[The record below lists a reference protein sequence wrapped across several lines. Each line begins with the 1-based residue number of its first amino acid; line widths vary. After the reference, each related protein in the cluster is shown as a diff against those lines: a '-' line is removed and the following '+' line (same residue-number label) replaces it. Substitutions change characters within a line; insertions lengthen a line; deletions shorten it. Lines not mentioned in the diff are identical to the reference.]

1 MSTTLQLR
9 RGTTLQNNTYLG
21 SPGEL
26 TADLE
31 SYTLHLHDGV
41 TMGGHMIASIDNP
54 VYGQHGTGVMGPT
67 GPSGGP
73 VGPTGPAVTGPT
85 GIAGPTG
92 PSGNTGPA
100 GVTGPS
106 GGPVGPTGAAVTG
119 PTGPQGVP
127 GNFAFANYRLTTFTR
142 NVQDKLLENIS
153 VMDFGDAG
161 GGVADDSAIIQAAID
176 HAAINGGTLRLP
188 AGVYRISR
196 TLILH
201 CAVGNSLTLQGSG
214 INSTTLIA
222 DKNLPII
229 IQMGDNR
236 HCYNTAVRD
245 LTISRNTYNTTTQRQ
260 DLPSDVTIGMYGLN
274 FTNFS
279 EQNVRVSNNAINRFL
294 TGLGN
299 NSLENRS
306 RGYHAYNSKSD
317 NANYIHWALSSVTQV
332 RLIDVT
338 CGDDSILEM
347 TKPVCCIEIN
357 QNCTDV
363 EITGADLQPSN
374 VRNQDLYGTID
385 NVVLQNRD
393 SQYNTNYQHYAG
405 EGFTYGIRFMDYQ
418 SQTVPGQ
425 MTFTNVNT
433 KNVYNS
439 ISWGNNIP
447 ANVKFIGGNWD
458 STSDTMD
465 FYDTQEYLQYASWNN
480 VKFGNAI
487 TVTKVKRCVMTGCD
501 FTDIYLVGTGVDSM
515 GIVGNRM
522 RGTYEV
528 SGAWDQLR
536 LVANQY
542 DNTKHTIT
550 ANGTIT
556 NLD

>member
-9 RGTTLQNNTYLG
+9 RGTSLQNNTYLG

-31 SYTLHLHDGV
+31 TYTLHLHDGV

-73 VGPTGPAVTGPT
+73 MGPTGVTGPT

-92 PSGNTGPA
+92 PLGNIGPT

-106 GGPVGPTGAAVTG
+106 GGPIGPTGPVAPG
-119 PTGPQGVP
+119 PTGPQGFP
-127 GNFAFANYRLTTFTR
+127 GNFASAEYNYTAFTR
-142 NVQDKLLENIS
+142 KVEEKVLENIS
-153 VMDFGDAG
+153 VLDFGLAG
-161 GGVADDSAIIQAAID
+161 FGVTDDSSILQAAID
-176 HAAINGGTLRLP
+176 EAAQRGGTLYIP
-188 AGVYRISR
+188 AGIYRISR

-201 CAVGNSLTLQGSG
+201 GSVNKSLTLQGSG
-214 INSTTLIA
+214 INSTILLA
-222 DKNLPII
+222 DKSLPII

-236 HCYNTAVRD
+236 HCYNTTVRD
-245 LTISRNTYNTTTQRQ
+245 LTINRNTLNTVTQKQ
-260 DLPSDVTIGMYGLN
+260 DLPSDITVGMYGLN

-332 RLIDVT
+332 RLIDIA
-338 CGDDSILEM
+338 CGDDNIYEFS
-347 TKPVCCIEIN
+347 KPVCCIEIN

-374 VRNQDLYGTID
+374 VRNQDLYGTND
-385 NVVLQNRD
+385 NVILQNQD
-393 SQYNTNYQHYAG
+393 IQNSTNYQHYAG
-405 EGFTYGIRFMDYQ
+405 EGFTYGIRFTDYQ
-418 SQTVPGQ
+418 SQIVPGQ

-433 KNVYNS
+433 RNVYNS
-439 ISWGNNIP
+439 INWGNNIP
-447 ANVKFIGGNWD
+447 ANVKFMGGNWD
-458 STSDTMD
+458 STSDTMS
-465 FYDTQEYLQYASWNN
+465 FYDTQEYLQYASWYN
-480 VKFGNAI
+480 VKFGNNI
-487 TVTKVKRCVMTGCD
+487 TLTKVKRCVMTACD
-501 FTDIYLVGTGVDSM
+501 FTDVYLTGTGVDSM
-515 GIVGNRM
+515 SMVGNRM
-522 RGTYEV
+522 RGIYEV

-542 DNTKHTIT
+542 DNTLHTIT